1 MKMLM
6 TSRGRDLWRRQFCW
20 SLLLIL
26 GILPVVAVEL
36 CAVGERS
43 PIQQVAIP
51 ERPRPAPLPHRTGGA
66 AESARSRMHGGE
78 FALNTGHLLD
88 GSAQDV
94 TVLALPPSFY
104 LKHIPG
110 ILGIMAALMLAALA
124 WGVSLRRRVR
134 QHTPVI
140 REWLRREAALRKR
153 YFDLFENANDAI
165 LILEPEQ
172 EIVLEANAQACKTYG
187 FTKEEL
193 VGMSLKRIT
202 KDVPRGERQ
211 IAKLLLDSNYR
222 NFETVHTR
230 SDGCEIEILASASV
244 IEYNGRTAILSINR
258 DITERKQAEEALRA
272 SEDHYRDLFENA
284 NDIIYTVDLD
294 GNLTGLNGATET
306 ISGYTRA
313 EALRLNLA
321 QIIVPEKAE
330 QAVRGLNLAREGVA
344 PPTAEWTII
353 TKDGRRVLLEV
364 TFRVITEGG
373 KPVGI
378 QGIARDIT
386 ERKQAEDR
394 IRESQR
400 FLEGLLKAIP
410 IRVFWKDCDLN
421 YLGCN
426 ALFARD
432 AGIDRPEDIIGK
444 DDYQLAWRDQ
454 AESYREDDRRVIESG
469 IPKLLIEEPETTPE
483 GHTIHVLTSK
493 IPLRDTGGNI
503 IGVLGVYQDITE
515 RKRAEQALRESEEK
529 FRGFFQGAAEGI
541 LVSNFETQ
549 KFVYANPAACRMLG
563 YTEEEL
569 VHMGISDVH
578 PQQDLE
584 GVVAGF
590 MAQTRGEKTLALAIP
605 FLCKDGTT
613 IYAEINASRLEV
625 DGKDC
630 CVAFFTDIT
639 ARKRIEAALRES
651 EKKFRGLFQ
660 GAAEGILVST
670 IETKKFVYANPA
682 VCRMLGYTEEELVRL
697 GVSDIHPQQDLERV
711 GAAFMAQVHGEK
723 TLAPA
728 LPCLRKD
735 GTTIYADINASRL
748 VVDGEDCSVGF
759 FTDITARRQ
768 AEEALQASEARYR
781 RLFEAAKDG
790 ILILDADSGEI
801 RDVNPFLTEL
811 LGFSH
816 TELLGRKLWEIGPL
830 KDALLSKVSFG
841 ELQSEN
847 HIRYEH
853 LPLETRDGRQI
864 AVEFISGVYLVNH
877 QKVIQCN
884 IRDITARKRAEDAL
898 QIERDNLN
906 AIFASAPVGMLLLN
920 EETVIVGA
928 NAEVAAMVFRDPA
941 EIINQRAGA
950 GLGCKHSHET
960 EKGCGYSPA
969 CPACQLRD
977 SINKVLSS
985 GTRVHGLE
993 IQPTLLICGRE
1004 EHPWLRVSAEP
1015 VLLNGHK
1022 HVVVAIDNIT
1032 ERKRAD
1038 EALRESEERFRALF
1052 QAAEDPIFIK
1062 DTTLQYTLVNP
1073 AMERLFDRRTSELIG
1088 RTQADLFGEGTKKHH
1103 QAIDSRVLAGE
1114 TIAEDSTM
1122 PVHGAQRTF
1131 HVVKVPMR
1139 DHAGKIIGLCGIAR
1153 DITERKRAEEER
1165 KKALVRQQ
1173 GVSLLQRSLLAP
1185 LPLAD
1190 KLRAVT
1196 DSIVRLF
1203 EADFCRIWLIRPGD
1217 LCQQGCI
1224 HAAVQEGPHVCRDR
1238 DRCLHL
1244 LASSG
1249 RYTHTDGQGH
1259 RRIPFGC
1266 YKIGLVAS
1274 GREHGFITNDV
1285 QNDPR
1290 VHNREWARELGLV
1303 SFAGY
1308 RLRAPGGETL
1318 GVLALFA
1325 KHAIPAD
1332 GDAMLDALGSAVALV
1347 VRQATDEEA
1356 LRLYALDLE
1365 SAKAVQE
1372 ENATRLRQLVEDL
1385 GEAKRQAEAATQ
1397 AKSEFL
1403 ASMSHEIRTPM
1414 NGILGM
1420 TELALETELT
1430 PEQREYLAMVQTSA
1444 DSLLSVINDILDF
1457 SKIEARQLDLD
1468 RIEFNLRD
1476 TLGDALKV
1484 LALHAHQKGLE
1495 LADFV
1500 QPEVPEWW
1508 VGDPGR
1514 LRQIL
1519 TNLVNN
1525 AIKFTEQGE
1534 VVVRVTVEGQRPDP
1548 SCLHFAVSDTGIGIP
1563 AEKQK
1568 SIFEPFVQADA
1579 STTRKYGGTGLGL
1592 AIASQLVALMG
1603 GRLWVE
1609 SEPGKGSTFHFTAC
1623 VDLAATPAERPPR
1636 ASPEILHNLPVLV
1649 VDDNATNRQILE
1661 MMLRHLKMVPT
1672 TAAGGMAGLAVMAQ
1686 AKKAGETFR
1695 VALIDSLMPDMDG
1708 FALAE
1713 RIKHDP
1719 ELAGTIIM
1727 MLTSSGLRGDVARC
1741 RELGIAAYLIKPVRQ
1756 SELVEAILSLR
1767 GQASRERADVITRH
1781 SLREARRKL
1790 RILLAEDNQVNQ
1802 TLVVRLLGKA
1812 GHNVVVAGNGKEA
1825 LAALAKAGP
1834 GAFDLVLMD
1843 VQMPEMDGFE
1853 AATAIRKKERGTGTH
1868 LPIVAMTA
1876 HAMKGDREQ
1885 CLAAGM
1891 DGYLS
1896 KPVKREE
1903 LFDAVERH
1911 SYESPAPE
1919 KDRLARKQPGLDRA
1933 AVLAR
1938 LDGDEELL
1946 AELAG
1951 LFIQESPK
1959 RLWAIQQAIEQ
1970 DDAQGLERAAHALKG
1985 SVGNFVIPTA
1995 VRAAQTLET
2004 MGREGNLAAA
2014 DTAYA
2019 VLQEEIAGL
2028 VQVLQRLESE
2038 VHP

>member
-1 MKMLM
+1 M

-43 PIQQVAIP
+43 PIQQAATGQ
-51 ERPRPAPLPHRTGGA
+51 RPAPLPHRTEGA
-66 AESARSRMHGGE
+66 AESVRSGMHGGE

-134 QHTPVI
+134 QQTAVI
-140 REWLRREAALRKR
+140 REWLRREAALKKR

-165 LILEPEQ
+165 LIFEPES
-172 EIVLEANAQACKTYG
+172 EVILEANSKACEVYG
-187 FTKEEL
+187 FGKERL
-193 VGMSLKRIT
+193 VGMSLKGIT
-202 KDVPRGERQ
+202 TDVPRGERQ

-230 SDGCEIEILASASV
+230 SDGCEIEIMASTSV
-244 IEYNGRTAILSINR
+244 IEYNGCTAILSINR
-258 DITERKQAEEALRA
+258 DISERKQAEEALR
-272 SEDHYRDLFENA
+272 
-284 NDIIYTVDLD
+284 
-294 GNLTGLNGATET
+294 
-306 ISGYTRA
+306 
-313 EALRLNLA
+313 
-321 QIIVPEKAE
+321 
-330 QAVRGLNLAREGVA
+330 
-344 PPTAEWTII
+344 
-353 TKDGRRVLLEV
+353 
-364 TFRVITEGG
+364 
-373 KPVGI
+373 
-378 QGIARDIT
+378 
-386 ERKQAEDR
+386 
-394 IRESQR
+394 
-400 FLEGLLKAIP
+400 
-410 IRVFWKDCDLN
+410 
-421 YLGCN
+421 
-426 ALFARD
+426 
-432 AGIDRPEDIIGK
+432 
-444 DDYQLAWRDQ
+444 
-454 AESYREDDRRVIESG
+454 
-469 IPKLLIEEPETTPE
+469 
-483 GHTIHVLTSK
+483 
-493 IPLRDTGGNI
+493 
-503 IGVLGVYQDITE
+503 
-515 RKRAEQALRESEEK
+515 ESEER
-529 FRGFFQGAAEGI
+529 FRAIFQGAAEGI
-541 LVSNFETQ
+541 LASNFETHE
-549 KFVYANPAACRMLG
+549 FVYANPAVCRMLG
-563 YTEEEL
+563 YTEKEL
-569 VHMGISDVH
+569 VHMNVSDIH
-578 PQQDLE
+578 PPQDLE
-584 GVVAGF
+584 RVVAGF
-590 MAQTRGEKTLALAIP
+590 MAQTRGGETLAPAIP
-605 FLCKDGTT
+605 CLRKDGTT

-639 ARKRIEAALRES
+639 ARKRIEEALRES
-651 EKKFRGLFQ
+651 EEKFRGLFQ

-682 VCRMLGYTEEELVRL
+682 VCRMLGYTEEELVHL
-697 GVSDIHPQQDLERV
+697 GVSDIHPTEDLERV
-711 GAAFMAQVHGEK
+711 GAEFMAQVRGEK
-723 TLAPA
+723 TLASA

-748 VVDGEDCSVGF
+748 VVGGKDCSVGF
-759 FTDITARRQ
+759 FT
-768 AEEALQASEARYR
+768 
-781 RLFEAAKDG
+781 
-790 ILILDADSGEI
+790 
-801 RDVNPFLTEL
+801 N
-811 LGFSH
+811 
-816 TELLGRKLWEIGPL
+816 
-830 KDALLSKVSFG
+830 
-841 ELQSEN
+841 
-847 HIRYEH
+847 
-853 LPLETRDGRQI
+853 
-864 AVEFISGVYLVNH
+864 
-877 QKVIQCN
+877 
-884 IRDITARKRAEDAL
+884 ITARKRAEEAL

-906 AIFASAPVGMLLLN
+906 AIFASAPIGMLLLN
-920 EETVIVGA
+920 EETVIVGS
-928 NAEVAAMVFRDPA
+928 NAEVAAMVLRDPA
-941 EIINQRAGA
+941 DIINQRAGA
-950 GLGCKHSHET
+950 GLGCIHSHET
-960 EKGCGYSPA
+960 EKGCGYSQA

-993 IQPTLLICGRE
+993 IQPTLLIGGRE

-1015 VLLNGHK
+1015 VFLNGHK
-1022 HVVVAIDNIT
+1022 HVVVAIDDIT
-1032 ERKRAD
+1032 ERKRAE
-1038 EALRESEERFRALF
+1038 EALRESEERFRAIF
-1052 QAAEDPIFIK
+1052 QTAEDSIFIK

-1073 AMERLFDRRTSELIG
+1073 AMERLLARRAPELIG
-1088 RTQADLFGEGTKKHH
+1088 LTEVELFGAEG
-1103 QAIDSRVLAGE
+1103 IDHLQQVDRRVLAGE
-1114 TIAEDSTM
+1114 TIAEEHTKPIQGS
-1122 PVHGAQRTF
+1122 PRTF

-1153 DITERKRAEEER
+1153 DITERKRAEE
-1165 KKALVRQQ
+1165 
-1173 GVSLLQRSLLAP
+1173 
-1185 LPLAD
+1185 
-1190 KLRAVT
+1190 
-1196 DSIVRLF
+1196 
-1203 EADFCRIWLIRPGD
+1203 
-1217 LCQQGCI
+1217 
-1224 HAAVQEGPHVCRDR
+1224 
-1238 DRCLHL
+1238 
-1244 LASSG
+1244 
-1249 RYTHTDGQGH
+1249 
-1259 RRIPFGC
+1259 
-1266 YKIGLVAS
+1266 
-1274 GREHGFITNDV
+1274 
-1285 QNDPR
+1285 
-1290 VHNREWARELGLV
+1290 
-1303 SFAGY
+1303 
-1308 RLRAPGGETL
+1308 
-1318 GVLALFA
+1318 
-1325 KHAIPAD
+1325 
-1332 GDAMLDALGSAVALV
+1332 
-1347 VRQATDEEA
+1347 A
-1356 LRLYALDLE
+1356 LRRYASELE

-1372 ENATRLRQLVEDL
+1372 ENATRLRQLVKDL

-1403 ASMSHEIRTPM
+1403 ANMSHEIRTPM
-1414 NGILGM
+1414 NGIMGM
-1420 TELALETELT
+1420 TELALETELA

-1444 DSLLSVINDILDF
+1444 DSLLTVINDILDF
-1457 SKIEARQLDLD
+1457 SKIEARQLELD

-1500 QPEVPEWW
+1500 QPEVPEWL

-1514 LRQIL
+1514 LRQVL
-1519 TNLVNN
+1519 TNLVDN
-1525 AIKFTEQGE
+1525 ATKFTEQGE
-1534 VVVRVTVEGQRPDP
+1534 VVVRVAVEGQTADP
-1548 SCLHFAVSDTGIGIP
+1548 SCLHFTVSDTGIGIP
-1563 AEKQK
+1563 AEMQK

-1579 STTRKYGGTGLGL
+1579 STTRRYGGTGLGL
-1592 AIASQLVALMG
+1592 AITSQLVALMG

-1609 SEPGKGSTFHFTAC
+1609 SEPDKGSTFHFTAC
-1623 VDLAATPAERPPR
+1623 MDLAPTPAERPPR
-1636 ASPEILHNLPVLV
+1636 ASPEILHDLPVLV
-1649 VDDNATNRQILE
+1649 VDDNTTNRKILE

-1672 TAAGGMAGLAVMAQ
+1672 TAAGGIAGLAVMKQ

-1719 ELAGTIIM
+1719 ELAGTMIM

-1741 RELGIAAYLIKPVRQ
+1741 RKLGIAAYLIKPVRQ
-1756 SELVEAILSLR
+1756 SELVDAILSLL

-1790 RILLAEDNQVNQ
+1790 RILLAEDNLVNQ
-1802 TLVVRLLGKA
+1802 NLVVRLLGKA

-1853 AATAIRKKERGTGTH
+1853 AAAAIRKKERGTGTH

-1876 HAMKGDREQ
+1876 HAMKGDRER

-1891 DGYLS
+1891 DGYLP

-1903 LFDAVERH
+1903 LIDAVERH

-1938 LDGDEELL
+1938 LDGDEEQL

-1959 RLWAIQQAIEQ
+1959 LLSAIQQAIEQ

-1995 VRAAQTLET
+1995 VKAAQTLET

-2019 VLQEEIAGL
+2019 VLQEEIAGI
-2028 VQVLQRLESE
+2028 VQVFQRLESA

>member
-1153 DITERKRAEEER
+1153 DITERKRAEE
-1165 KKALVRQQ
+1165 
-1173 GVSLLQRSLLAP
+1173 
-1185 LPLAD
+1185 
-1190 KLRAVT
+1190 
-1196 DSIVRLF
+1196 
-1203 EADFCRIWLIRPGD
+1203 
-1217 LCQQGCI
+1217 
-1224 HAAVQEGPHVCRDR
+1224 
-1238 DRCLHL
+1238 
-1244 LASSG
+1244 
-1249 RYTHTDGQGH
+1249 
-1259 RRIPFGC
+1259 
-1266 YKIGLVAS
+1266 
-1274 GREHGFITNDV
+1274 
-1285 QNDPR
+1285 
-1290 VHNREWARELGLV
+1290 
-1303 SFAGY
+1303 
-1308 RLRAPGGETL
+1308 
-1318 GVLALFA
+1318 
-1325 KHAIPAD
+1325 
-1332 GDAMLDALGSAVALV
+1332 
-1347 VRQATDEEA
+1347 A
-1356 LRLYALDLE
+1356 LRRYASELE

-1372 ENATRLRQLVEDL
+1372 ENATRLRQLVKDL

-1403 ASMSHEIRTPM
+1403 ANMSHEIRTPM
-1414 NGILGM
+1414 NGIMGM
-1420 TELALETELT
+1420 TELALETELA

-1444 DSLLSVINDILDF
+1444 DSLLTVINDILDF
-1457 SKIEARQLDLD
+1457 SKIEARQLELD

-1500 QPEVPEWW
+1500 QPEVPEWL

-1514 LRQIL
+1514 LRQVL
-1519 TNLVNN
+1519 TNLVDN
-1525 AIKFTEQGE
+1525 ATKFTEQGE
-1534 VVVRVTVEGQRPDP
+1534 VVVRVAVEGQTADP
-1548 SCLHFAVSDTGIGIP
+1548 SCLHFTVSDTGIGIP
-1563 AEKQK
+1563 AEMQK

-1579 STTRKYGGTGLGL
+1579 STTRRYGGTGLGL
-1592 AIASQLVALMG
+1592 AITSQLVALMG

-1609 SEPGKGSTFHFTAC
+1609 SEPDKGSTFHFTAC
-1623 VDLAATPAERPPR
+1623 MDLAPTPAERPPR
-1636 ASPEILHNLPVLV
+1636 ASPEILHDLPVLV
-1649 VDDNATNRQILE
+1649 VDDNTTNRKILE

-1672 TAAGGMAGLAVMAQ
+1672 TAAGGIAGLAVMKQ

-1719 ELAGTIIM
+1719 ELAGTMIM

-1741 RELGIAAYLIKPVRQ
+1741 RKLGIAAYLIKPVRQ
-1756 SELVEAILSLR
+1756 SELVDAILSLL

-1790 RILLAEDNQVNQ
+1790 RILLAEDNLVNQ
-1802 TLVVRLLGKA
+1802 NLVVRLLGKA

-1853 AATAIRKKERGTGTH
+1853 AAAAIRKKERGTGTH

-1876 HAMKGDREQ
+1876 HAMKGDRER

-1891 DGYLS
+1891 DGYLP

-1903 LFDAVERH
+1903 LIDAVERH

-1938 LDGDEELL
+1938 LDGDEEQL

-1959 RLWAIQQAIEQ
+1959 LLSAIQQAIEQ

-1995 VRAAQTLET
+1995 VKAAQTLET

-2019 VLQEEIAGL
+2019 VLQEEIAGI
-2028 VQVLQRLESE
+2028 VQVFQRLESA

>member
-6 TSRGRDLWRRQFCW
+6 TSRGRNLWRRQFCW

-134 QHTPVI
+134 QQTPVI

-193 VGMSLKRIT
+193 VGMSLKRIS
-202 KDVPRGERQ
+202 KDVRRGEPQ
-211 IAKLLLDSNYR
+211 SGKLLLDSNYR

-230 SDGCEIEILASASV
+230 SDGREIEILASASV

-294 GNLTGLNGATET
+294 GNLTGLNGATER

-313 EALRLNLA
+313 EALRMNLA

-344 PPTAEWTII
+344 PPTAEWAII

-400 FLEGLLKAIP
+400 FLEGLLNAIP

-454 AESYREDDRRVIESG
+454 AESYREDDRQVIESG
-469 IPKLLIEEPETTPE
+469 IPKLLIEEPQTTPE
-483 GHTIHVLTSK
+483 GHTIHLLTSK

-503 IGVLGVYQDITE
+503 IGMLGVYHDITE
-515 RKRAEQALRESEEK
+515 RKRAEEALRESEEK

-549 KFVYANPAACRMLG
+549 KFVYANPAACRMSG

-569 VHMGISDVH
+569 VHMGLGDLH

-590 MAQTRGEKTLALAIP
+590 MGQTRGEKTLAPAIP

-630 CVAFFTDIT
+630 CVAFLTDIT
-639 ARKRIEAALRES
+639 ARK
-651 EKKFRGLFQ
+651 
-660 GAAEGILVST
+660 
-670 IETKKFVYANPA
+670 
-682 VCRMLGYTEEELVRL
+682 
-697 GVSDIHPQQDLERV
+697 
-711 GAAFMAQVHGEK
+711 
-723 TLAPA
+723 
-728 LPCLRKD
+728 
-735 GTTIYADINASRL
+735 
-748 VVDGEDCSVGF
+748 
-759 FTDITARRQ
+759 Q
-768 AEEALQASEARYR
+768 AEEAR
-781 RLFEAAKDG
+781 
-790 ILILDADSGEI
+790 
-801 RDVNPFLTEL
+801 
-811 LGFSH
+811 
-816 TELLGRKLWEIGPL
+816 
-830 KDALLSKVSFG
+830 
-841 ELQSEN
+841 
-847 HIRYEH
+847 
-853 LPLETRDGRQI
+853 
-864 AVEFISGVYLVNH
+864 
-877 QKVIQCN
+877 
-884 IRDITARKRAEDAL
+884 
-898 QIERDNLN
+898 
-906 AIFASAPVGMLLLN
+906 
-920 EETVIVGA
+920 
-928 NAEVAAMVFRDPA
+928 
-941 EIINQRAGA
+941 
-950 GLGCKHSHET
+950 
-960 EKGCGYSPA
+960 
-969 CPACQLRD
+969 
-977 SINKVLSS
+977 
-985 GTRVHGLE
+985 
-993 IQPTLLICGRE
+993 
-1004 EHPWLRVSAEP
+1004 
-1015 VLLNGHK
+1015 
-1022 HVVVAIDNIT
+1022 
-1032 ERKRAD
+1032 
-1038 EALRESEERFRALF
+1038 RESEERFRAIF
-1052 QAAEDPIFIK
+1052 EAAEDSIFIK

-1073 AMERLFDRRTSELIG
+1073 AMERVLGRRAPELIG
-1088 RTQADLFGEGTKKHH
+1088 LTEVELFGAEGMDHL
-1103 QAIDSRVLAGE
+1103 QQVDRRVLAGE
-1114 TIAEDSTM
+1114 TIAEEHTK
-1122 PVHGAQRTF
+1122 PARGRPRTF

-1153 DITERKRAEEER
+1153 DITERKQVEAALIEERHLLHTLMDNVPDVIYFKDRESRFTRINKAHARIFGLNDPAQAVGKTDSDFFTGEHAQQAYADEQEIIRTGQPVLGKEEKETWPDGHVTWASTTKMPLRDTNGNILGTFGVSRDITEWKQAEE
-1165 KKALVRQQ
+1165 ALRA
-1173 GVSLLQRSLLAP
+1173 SEQRSRIIAESVADVIYEWDLKDKVDWYGDVDSLMGYPAGGFP
-1185 LPLAD
+1185 RTLDGWVAALHPEDKERVWVTVESQLKGTARFDTEYRIAD
-1190 KLRAVT
+1190 KDGGWRWWSARGTVLRNEQGQPRRWIGAVT
-1196 DSIVRLF
+1196 D
-1203 EADFCRIWLIRPGD
+1203 
-1217 LCQQGCI
+1217 
-1224 HAAVQEGPHVCRDR
+1224 
-1238 DRCLHL
+1238 
-1244 LASSG
+1244 
-1249 RYTHTDGQGH
+1249 
-1259 RRIPFGC
+1259 
-1266 YKIGLVAS
+1266 
-1274 GREHGFITNDV
+1274 ITE
-1285 QNDPR
+1285 R
-1290 VHNREWARELGLV
+1290 K
-1303 SFAGY
+1303 
-1308 RLRAPGGETL
+1308 RA
-1318 GVLALFA
+1318 
-1325 KHAIPAD
+1325 
-1332 GDAMLDALGSAVALV
+1332 
-1347 VRQATDEEA
+1347 EEA
-1356 LRLYALDLE
+1356 LRLYALEME
-1365 SAKAVQE
+1365 SAKTVQE
-1372 ENATRLRQLVEDL
+1372 ENATKLRQLVEDL
-1385 GEAKRQAEAATQ
+1385 GEAKRQAEAATR

-1403 ASMSHEIRTPM
+1403 ANMSHEIRTPM

-1444 DSLLSVINDILDF
+1444 DSLLTVINDILDF

-1468 RIEFNLRD
+1468 RVEFNLRD
-1476 TLGDALKV
+1476 TLCDALKA

-1508 VGDPGR
+1508 MGDPGR

-1525 AIKFTEQGE
+1525 AVKFTEQGE
-1534 VVVRVTVEGQRPDP
+1534 VVVRVTVEGQPTAP
-1548 SCLHFAVSDTGIGIP
+1548 FCLHFAVSDTGIGIP

-1568 SIFEPFVQADA
+1568 SIFEPFVQADG
-1579 STTRKYGGTGLGL
+1579 SITRRFGGTGLGL
-1592 AIASQLVALMG
+1592 AIATQLVALMG

-1623 VDLAATPAERPPR
+1623 MDLAPAPAGRPSR
-1636 ASPEILHNLPVLV
+1636 ASPEILRNLPVLV

-1672 TAAGGMAGLAVMAQ
+1672 SAAGGMAGLAVMVQ
-1686 AKKAGETFR
+1686 AKKVGKTFR
-1695 VALIDSLMPDMDG
+1695 VALIDASMPDIDG
-1708 FALAE
+1708 FTLAE
-1713 RIKHDP
+1713 KIKHDP
-1719 ELAGTIIM
+1719 ELAGTMII
-1727 MLTSSGLRGDVARC
+1727 MLTSSGLRGDFARC
-1741 RELGIAAYLIKPVRQ
+1741 RKLGIAAYLVKPVRQ
-1756 SELVEAILSLR
+1756 SELVDAILSLL
-1767 GQASRERADVITRH
+1767 GQAPRERADVITRH
-1781 SLREARRKL
+1781 SLRETRRKL
-1790 RILLAEDNQVNQ
+1790 RILLAEDNLVNQ

-1853 AATAIRKKERGTGTH
+1853 AAAAIRKKERGTGTH

-1876 HAMKGDREQ
+1876 HAMKGDRER

-1896 KPVKREE
+1896 KPVQREE
-1903 LFDAVERH
+1903 LIDAVERH

-1951 LFIQESPK
+1951 LFIQDSPK
-1959 RLWAIQQAIEQ
+1959 RLSAIQQAIEQ

-1995 VRAAQTLET
+1995 VKAAQTLET
-2004 MGREGNLAAA
+2004 MGREGDLAAA

>member
-1 MKMLM
+1 M

-43 PIQQVAIP
+43 PIQQAATGQ
-51 ERPRPAPLPHRTGGA
+51 RPAPLPHRTEGA
-66 AESARSRMHGGE
+66 AESVRSGMHGGE

-134 QHTPVI
+134 QQTAVI
-140 REWLRREAALRKR
+140 REWLRREAALKKR

-165 LILEPEQ
+165 LIFEPES
-172 EIVLEANAQACKTYG
+172 EVILEANSKACEVYG
-187 FTKEEL
+187 FGKERL
-193 VGMSLKRIT
+193 VGMSLKGIT
-202 KDVPRGERQ
+202 TDVPRGERQ

-230 SDGCEIEILASASV
+230 SDGCEIEIMASTSV
-244 IEYNGRTAILSINR
+244 IEYNGCTAILSINR
-258 DITERKQAEEALRA
+258 DISERKQAEEALR
-272 SEDHYRDLFENA
+272 
-284 NDIIYTVDLD
+284 
-294 GNLTGLNGATET
+294 
-306 ISGYTRA
+306 
-313 EALRLNLA
+313 
-321 QIIVPEKAE
+321 
-330 QAVRGLNLAREGVA
+330 
-344 PPTAEWTII
+344 
-353 TKDGRRVLLEV
+353 
-364 TFRVITEGG
+364 
-373 KPVGI
+373 
-378 QGIARDIT
+378 
-386 ERKQAEDR
+386 
-394 IRESQR
+394 
-400 FLEGLLKAIP
+400 
-410 IRVFWKDCDLN
+410 
-421 YLGCN
+421 
-426 ALFARD
+426 
-432 AGIDRPEDIIGK
+432 
-444 DDYQLAWRDQ
+444 
-454 AESYREDDRRVIESG
+454 
-469 IPKLLIEEPETTPE
+469 
-483 GHTIHVLTSK
+483 
-493 IPLRDTGGNI
+493 
-503 IGVLGVYQDITE
+503 
-515 RKRAEQALRESEEK
+515 ESEER
-529 FRGFFQGAAEGI
+529 FRAIFQGAAEGI
-541 LVSNFETQ
+541 LASNFETHE
-549 KFVYANPAACRMLG
+549 FVYANPAVCRMLG
-563 YTEEEL
+563 YTEKEL
-569 VHMGISDVH
+569 VHMNVSDIH
-578 PQQDLE
+578 PPQDLE
-584 GVVAGF
+584 RVVAGF
-590 MAQTRGEKTLALAIP
+590 MAQTRGGETLAPAIP
-605 FLCKDGTT
+605 CLRKDGTT

-639 ARKRIEAALRES
+639 ARKRIEEALRES
-651 EKKFRGLFQ
+651 EEKFRGLFQ

-682 VCRMLGYTEEELVRL
+682 VCRMLGYTEEELVHL
-697 GVSDIHPQQDLERV
+697 GVSDIHPTEDLERV
-711 GAAFMAQVHGEK
+711 GAEFMAQVRGEK
-723 TLAPA
+723 TLASA

-748 VVDGEDCSVGF
+748 VVGGKDCSVGF
-759 FTDITARRQ
+759 FT
-768 AEEALQASEARYR
+768 
-781 RLFEAAKDG
+781 
-790 ILILDADSGEI
+790 
-801 RDVNPFLTEL
+801 N
-811 LGFSH
+811 
-816 TELLGRKLWEIGPL
+816 
-830 KDALLSKVSFG
+830 
-841 ELQSEN
+841 
-847 HIRYEH
+847 
-853 LPLETRDGRQI
+853 
-864 AVEFISGVYLVNH
+864 
-877 QKVIQCN
+877 
-884 IRDITARKRAEDAL
+884 ITARKRAEEAL

-906 AIFASAPVGMLLLN
+906 AIFASAPIGMLLLN
-920 EETVIVGA
+920 EETVIVGS
-928 NAEVAAMVFRDPA
+928 NAEVAAMVLRDPA
-941 EIINQRAGA
+941 DIINQRAGA
-950 GLGCKHSHET
+950 GLGCIHSHET
-960 EKGCGYSPA
+960 EKGCGYSQA

-993 IQPTLLICGRE
+993 IQPTLLIGGRE

-1015 VLLNGHK
+1015 VFLNGHK
-1022 HVVVAIDNIT
+1022 HVVVAIDDIT
-1032 ERKRAD
+1032 ERKRAE
-1038 EALRESEERFRALF
+1038 EALRESEERFRAIF
-1052 QAAEDPIFIK
+1052 QTAEDSIFIK

-1073 AMERLFDRRTSELIG
+1073 AMERLLARRAPELIG
-1088 RTQADLFGEGTKKHH
+1088 LTEVELFGAEG
-1103 QAIDSRVLAGE
+1103 IDHLQQVDRRVLAGE
-1114 TIAEDSTM
+1114 TIAEEHTKPIQGS
-1122 PVHGAQRTF
+1122 PRTF

-1756 SELVEAILSLR
+1756 SELVEAILSLL